1 MANVAIKFIEND
13 KKEFVNVIN
22 QLRIMK
28 STTSQQEL
36 KVTIQSLEDA
46 IVLYFDDDIKAALNE
61 LENSTRLYDM
71 LPKNTDKYDWLYEI
85 KMIILELY
93 VKIYVDRDPKKALE
107 YLEMIKNQVNIPKK
121 TGTTEIRDY
130 RHVVSSY
137 YYMGL
142 AHKNLNDIHSARGC
156 YTAGV
161 GMLKILIPRG
171 WIVDLD
177 MCLRLYYV
185 AGKSFIG
192 IDDSCSVLSYS
203 AALDL
208 FHKFFE
214 KWKQG
219 IRTVPITE
227 STCKLCIANGEAL
240 LELFEKNGNVEGAK
254 DLKSDI
260 KFLYDL
266 SKKCNK
272 LSVNRHKGF

>member
-1 MANVAIKFIEND
+1 MAIRFIEND

-22 QLRIMK
+22 QLRIMN
-28 STTSQQEL
+28 STTSKKEM
-36 KVTIQSLEDA
+36 KITIQSLEDA
-46 IVLYFDDDIKAALNE
+46 IVLYFDDNIKAALNE
-61 LENSTRLYDM
+61 LENSTQLYDM
-71 LPKNTDKYDWLYEI
+71 LPKNADIYDWLYEI

-107 YLEMIKNQVNIPKK
+107 YLEMITNQINIPKK
-121 TGTTEIRDY
+121 TGITKILDY
-130 RHVVSSY
+130 KHVISSY
-137 YYMGL
+137 YYKGL
-142 AHKNLNDIHSARGC
+142 AHKNLSDLHSARCC

-161 GMLKILIPRG
+161 GMLKLLIPKG

-192 IDDSCSVLSYS
+192 IDDSCSVLSYT

-214 KWKQG
+214 KWKEG
-219 IRTVPITE
+219 IRTVPITD

-240 LELFEKNGNVEGAK
+240 LELLEKNGNNKSASK
-254 DLKSDI
+254 LKCDI
-260 KFLYDL
+260 EYLYSL
-266 SKKCNK
+266 LKK
-272 LSVNRHKGF
+272 LR